1 MTHSIRTIDVSALE
15 YFDRLNG
22 NRYFAGKVI
31 INYGHIDQIT
41 LPIEYQYGYG
51 NQYEYT
57 AFEEIKKHYKKEYEF
72 SGIHQFCNAFDII
85 LRSNKR
91 NAKKS
96 ELKDL
101 EKSFKYWKP
110 IGEESQQIEKSDV
123 CCDEWPNCKDN

>member
-1 MTHSIRTIDVSALE
+1 MKHSIKTIDISALE

-31 INYGHIDQIT
+31 LNYGYADQIT

-57 AFEEIKKHYKKEYEF
+57 AFEEIKKHYKKYNNIVIAYEL
-72 SGIHQFCNAFDII
+72 SALHQFCNAFDII

-101 EKSFKYWKP
+101 EKSFKYWEP
-110 IGEESQQIEKSDV
+110 
-123 CCDEWPNCKDN
+123 CDN

>member
-1 MTHSIRTIDVSALE
+1 MKHSIKTIDVSALE

-51 NQYEYT
+51 NQYECT
-57 AFEEIKKHYKKEYEF
+57 AFEEIKKHYKTTFVDHSSREF
-72 SGIHQFCNAFDII
+72 FSLNRFCDAFNII

-101 EKSFKYWKP
+101 EKSFKYWEP
-110 IGEESQQIEKSDV
+110 
-123 CCDEWPNCKDN
+123 CDN